1 MESVIVLASLF
12 VFLFAGIP
20 VGIALSTTGIGLLLM
35 KGVPLASVS
44 MEFLGSVN
52 NFILLAVPVFLLT
65 SNILLKAGV
74 AKDLFDAVQ
83 RWVGGVRGGVAIATI
98 ISCGIFAAIS
108 GSSVAVA
115 AMIGTVAIPEMTKRG
130 YDRRFVMGTLAAGAT
145 LGILIP
151 PSIPLIIYSAVA
163 EQSTASMFLA
173 GVGPGLFLIVLFLIY
188 CIVKSF
194 MGAAPKAEEGESGP
208 GGRMAATLRALPT
221 MVIALTMI
229 IGIYAGVFT
238 PTESAA
244 VGLVMTLI
252 YVFAIRRG
260 VSFADFRGAVF
271 GAGLTTAN
279 LLLIIAGANVFGK
292 AIMLYRIPYE
302 ISQWIAVNIETAGMF
317 MLAVTAVLLLLGL
330 FLEGI
335 AMILIVLPVLL
346 PSLGVHGIDPIWF
359 GIYFVLMIE
368 IALIT
373 PPVGMN
379 LFVIQSVAKSSLK
392 EVMYGALPYVVI
404 MLFAVLAIYFFPA
417 IVMYIPKAGG

>member
-1 MESVIVLASLF
+1 MESVLVLAVLF
-12 VFLFAGIP
+12 AFLFTGIP
-20 VGIALSTTGIGLLLM
+20 VGIALTATGIGLLLF
-35 KGVPLASVS
+35 KGVPLAAVP

-163 EQSTASMFLA
+163 ETSTAAMFLA
-173 GVGPGLFLIVLFLIY
+173 GVGPGLFLIAIFLIY
-188 CIVKSF
+188 CIIKSF
-194 MGAAPKAEEGESGP
+194 MGAAPAIETVTTSGP
-208 GGRMAATLRALPT
+208 GRMAASLRAFPT
-221 MVIALTMI
+221 IVIALTMI

-252 YVFAIRRG
+252 YVFALRG
-260 VSFADFRGAVF
+260 GLSFKDFREAVF

-279 LLLIIAGANVFGK
+279 LLLIIAGANIFGK
-292 AIMLYRIPYE
+292 AILLYRIPYD
-302 ISQWIAVNIETAGMF
+302 ISQWIAANIETAGMF
-317 MLAVTAVLLLLGL
+317 VVTVTAVLLLLGL

-392 EVMYGALPYVVI
+392 EVMYGALPYVFI
-404 MLFAVLAIYFFPA
+404 LLGTVLAIYYFPE
-417 IVMYIPKAGG
+417 IVMAIPNAAR

>member
-1 MESVIVLASLF
+1 MESILVLIALF

-20 VGIALSTTGIGLLLM
+20 VGIALTTTGIALMMM
-35 KGVPLASVS
+35 KGVPLAAVS

-83 RWVGGVRGGVAIATI
+83 RWVGGIRGGVAIATI

-115 AMIGTVAIPEMTKRG
+115 AMIGTVAIPEMVSRG

-163 EQSTASMFLA
+163 EESTAQMFLA
-173 GVGPGLFLIVLFLIY
+173 GVGPGLFLIAAFLVY
-188 CIVKSF
+188 CVIKSF
-194 MGAAPKAEEGESGP
+194 MGGAPEIEAGASGS
-208 GGRMAATLRALPT
+208 GGRMAASMRALPT
-221 MVIALTMI
+221 IVIALTMI

-252 YVFAIRRG
+252 YVFGMRRG
-260 VSFADFRGAVF
+260 VSFADFREAVF

-302 ISQWIAVNIETAGMF
+302 ISGWIATNIESASLF
-317 MLAVTAVLLLLGL
+317 MITVTAVLLVMGL

-346 PSLGVHGIDPIWF
+346 PSLGVHGIDPVWF

-379 LFVIQSVAKSSLK
+379 LFVIQSVARSSLK
-392 EVMYGALPYVVI
+392 EVIHGSVPYVFI
-404 MLFAVLAIYFFPA
+404 MLGAVLAIYFFPE
-417 IVMYIPKAGG
+417 IVTYIPSLGK

>member
-1 MESVIVLASLF
+1 MESVLVLIALF
-12 VFLFAGIP
+12 VFLFTGIP
-20 VGIALSTTGIGLLLM
+20 VGIALTTTGIVLLMM

-115 AMIGTVAIPEMTKRG
+115 AMIGTVAIPEMVSRG

-163 EQSTASMFLA
+163 EESTAQMFLA
-173 GVGPGLFLIVLFLIY
+173 GVGPGLFLIAAFLVY
-188 CIVKSF
+188 CVIKSF
-194 MGAAPKAEEGESGP
+194 LGGAPQTEAAAGD
-208 GGRMAATLRALPT
+208 GGRMMASVRALPT
-221 MVIALTMI
+221 IVIALTMI

-252 YVFAIRRG
+252 YVFGMRRG
-260 VSFADFRGAVF
+260 VSFTDFREAVF

-302 ISQWIAVNIETAGMF
+302 ISGWIAANIESAGLF
-317 MLAVTAVLLLLGL
+317 MISVTAVLLVMGL

-346 PSLGVHGIDPIWF
+346 PSLGVHGIDAVWF

-379 LFVIQSVAKSSLK
+379 LFVIQSVARSSLK
-392 EVMYGALPYVVI
+392 EVMHGALPYVFI
-404 MLFAVLAIYFFPA
+404 MLGAVLAIYFFPE
-417 IVMYIPKAGG
+417 IVTYIPSLSK

>member
-1 MESVIVLASLF
+1 M
-12 VFLFAGIP
+12 
-20 VGIALSTTGIGLLLM
+20 
-35 KGVPLASVS
+35 VS
-44 MEFLGSVN
+44 
-52 NFILLAVPVFLLT
+52 
-65 SNILLKAGV
+65 
-74 AKDLFDAVQ
+74 
-83 RWVGGVRGGVAIATI
+83 
-98 ISCGIFAAIS
+98 
-108 GSSVAVA
+108 
-115 AMIGTVAIPEMTKRG
+115 RG

-163 EQSTASMFLA
+163 EESTAQMFLA
-173 GVGPGLFLIVLFLIY
+173 GVGPGLFLIAAFLVY
-188 CIVKSF
+188 CVIKSF
-194 MGAAPKAEEGESGP
+194 LGGAPQTEAAAGDN
-208 GGRMAATLRALPT
+208 GRMMASVRALPT
-221 MVIALTMI
+221 IVIALTMI

-252 YVFAIRRG
+252 YVFGMRRG
-260 VSFADFRGAVF
+260 VSFTDFREAVF

-302 ISQWIAVNIETAGMF
+302 ISGWIAANIESAGLF
-317 MLAVTAVLLLLGL
+317 MISVTAVLLVMGL

-346 PSLGVHGIDPIWF
+346 PSLGVHGIDAVWF

-379 LFVIQSVAKSSLK
+379 LFVIQSVARSSLK
-392 EVMYGALPYVVI
+392 EVMHGALPYVFI
-404 MLFAVLAIYFFPA
+404 MLGAVLAIYFFPE
-417 IVMYIPKAGG
+417 IVTYIPSLSK

>member
-1 MESVIVLASLF
+1 MESVLVLVALL
-12 VFLFAGIP
+12 VFLFTGIP
-20 VGIALSTTGIGLLLM
+20 VGIALTATGIGLLLM

-83 RWVGGVRGGVAIATI
+83 RWVGTIRGGVAIATI

-163 EQSTASMFLA
+163 EESTAKMFLA
-173 GVGPGLFLIVLFLIY
+173 GIGPGLFLIVLFLIY
-188 CIVKSF
+188 CVIKSF
-194 MGAAPKAEEGESGP
+194 MGAAPETETGASGP
-208 GGRMAATLRALPT
+208 GGRLAASLRALPT

-229 IGIYAGVFT
+229 VGIYAGVFT

-252 YVFAIRRG
+252 YVFGLRGG
-260 VSFADFRGAVF
+260 VSFKDFRHAVF

-302 ISQWIAVNIETAGMF
+302 ISQWIAANIETAGLF
-317 MLAVTAVLLLLGL
+317 MLTVTAVLLLLGL

-346 PSLGVHGIDPIWF
+346 PSLGIHGIDPIWF

-379 LFVIQSVAKSSLK
+379 LFVIQSVARSSLK
-392 EVMYGALPYVVI
+392 EVMYGALPYVFI
-404 MLFAVLAIYFFPA
+404 LLAAVLAIYFFPA
-417 IVMYIPKAGG
+417 IVMYIPSMGG